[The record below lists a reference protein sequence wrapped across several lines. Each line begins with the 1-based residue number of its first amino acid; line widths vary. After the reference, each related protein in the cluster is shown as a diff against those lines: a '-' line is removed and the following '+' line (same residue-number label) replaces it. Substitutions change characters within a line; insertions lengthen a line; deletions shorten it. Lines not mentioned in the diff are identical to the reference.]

1 MLVLVGG
8 GETDDILKNHIK
20 EKVAKL
26 GLTDSVKFL
35 GVRDDVGKVVQ
46 TFDVFLLPSLFEGLP
61 VTMVEAQAAGLPC
74 VISDR
79 VPVECDITGNVT
91 VVPLDET
98 PEKWADVVIDKI
110 INFEKKDTYSQIVDA
125 GFDIKAQA
133 VWLEEFYRKALE
145 DNGFKLSEN

>member
-8 GETDDILKNHIK
+8 GETDDILKNYIK

-35 GVRDDVGKVVQ
+35 GVRDDVEKVVQ

-91 VVPLDET
+91 VVT
-98 PEKWADVVIDKI
+98 IRR
-110 INFEKKDTYSQIVDA
+110 NT
-125 GFDIKAQA
+125 
-133 VWLEEFYRKALE
+133 
-145 DNGFKLSEN
+145 